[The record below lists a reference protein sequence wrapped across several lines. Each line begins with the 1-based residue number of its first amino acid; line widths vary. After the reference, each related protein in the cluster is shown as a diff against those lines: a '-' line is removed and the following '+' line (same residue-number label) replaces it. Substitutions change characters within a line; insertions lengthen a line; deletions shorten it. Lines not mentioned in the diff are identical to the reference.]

1 MQPSRILPASFLVVS
16 LLLSA
21 CGRDSDPFEKAQ
33 GELDGLADKVAAEI
47 REELATENIS
57 LNRGHKD
64 LPKAEIT
71 PAGDLIIDGK
81 TIVMDG
87 KQRTLALE
95 YRKRLSDV
103 AEAGARVGMEGA
115 ELATKAMKE
124 AAQAVLSGEQANIE
138 ERMKKDAEGIRAS
151 AAALCDQLPAL
162 RQAEQ
167 DLAAAVPEFAPYAEM
182 DEDDINDCHA
192 EVSTP

>member
-1 MQPSRILPASFLVVS
+1 MQPSRYLNPSLLFSA

-21 CGRDSDPFEKAQ
+21 CGSNADPLAEAGK
-33 GELDGLADKVAAEI
+33 ELEGLADKVGTEV
-47 REELATENIS
+47 RDELATENIG
-57 LNRGHKD
+57 LNHGQSD

-71 PAGDLIIDGK
+71 PAGDLVIDGK
-81 TIVMDG
+81 TVALDA
-87 KQRTLALE
+87 KQRALTLA
-95 YRKRLSDV
+95 YRERVADV
-103 AEAGARVGMEGA
+103 AEAGARVGLQGA

-124 AAQAVLSGEQANIE
+124 AAQSMLSGDKVDMDA
-138 ERMKKDAEGIRAS
+138 RMKEEAQAIRAS

-167 DLAAAVPEFAPYAEM
+167 DLAAAVPEFAPYANM

-192 EVSTP
+192 EASNS

>member
-1 MQPSRILPASFLVVS
+1 MQPSRILSASFLAAAF
-16 LLLSA
+16 LLSA
-21 CGRDSDPFEKAQ
+21 CSRDSDPQAEAR
-33 GELDGLADKVAAEI
+33 GGIDGLADKVAAEV
-47 REELATENIS
+47 RAELATENIG
-57 LNRGHKD
+57 LDRGHKD

-71 PAGDLIIDGK
+71 PTGDLIIDGK
-81 TIVMDG
+81 TVLMDE
-87 KQRTLALE
+87 KQRALALE

-103 AEAGARVGMEGA
+103 AEAGARVGLEGA

-124 AAQAVLSGEQANIE
+124 AAVAVFSGDQTSMD
-138 ERMKKDAEGIRAS
+138 ERMKKEAEGIRAS

-167 DLAAAVPEFAPYAEM
+167 DLAAAVPEFAPYADM

-192 EVSTP
+192 EINTP

>member
-1 MQPSRILPASFLVVS
+1 MQPSRYLNTSLLFSA

-21 CGRDSDPFEKAQ
+21 CGSNADPLAEAGK
-33 GELDGLADKVAAEI
+33 ELEGLADKVGTEV
-47 REELATENIS
+47 RDELATENIG
-57 LNRGHKD
+57 LNRGQSD

-71 PAGDLIIDGK
+71 PAGDLVIDGK
-81 TIVMDG
+81 TVALDA
-87 KQRTLALE
+87 KQRALTLA
-95 YRKRLSDV
+95 YRERVADV
-103 AEAGARVGMEGA
+103 AEAGARVGLQGA

-124 AAQAVLSGEQANIE
+124 AAQSMLSGDKVDMDA
-138 ERMKKDAEGIRAS
+138 RMKEEAQAIRAS

-167 DLAAAVPEFAPYAEM
+167 DLAAAVPEFAPYANM

-192 EVSTP
+192 EASNS